1 MTESIR
7 NPRLSLKDLDIDVS
21 LSADTE
27 GTSESAIEAIPE
39 TDPVYRSIKQALLDG
54 YAGVILLGPPGTSKS
69 WYAKRAALAIA
80 ANDPAASDFVQFH
93 PSYQY
98 EDFIEGWSPNSS
110 GGFLLQPKAFL
121 RACTRA
127 AANPNKTH
135 VLVIDEISRCDAA
148 RVFGEAL
155 TYLESTKRGM
165 AFTLASGTSM
175 SVPGNLVLIGTMN
188 PWDRGVDE
196 MDVALLR
203 RFAQVEMRPSVES
216 LRSILEGN
224 GLEGRL
230 VDAAVR
236 FFEALQ
242 RSSNP
247 MLHIGHAYFVYAR
260 DGASLERVW
269 ELQLRHHFRS
279 ACRLEPEELKRLES
293 MWSQMVAAEIHRAV
307 AGPAA
312 VDDQQDDG
320 PDDTLPEPAP

>member
-1 MTESIR
+1 MTETTR
-7 NPRLSLKDLDIDVS
+7 NPRLSLKDLEIDVP
-21 LSADTE
+21 LSADAE
-27 GTSESAIEAIPE
+27 DVNESAIEAIPD
-39 TDPVYRSIKQALLDG
+39 TDPVHSAIKQALLDG
-54 YAGVILLGPPGTSKS
+54 YAGVILRGPPGTSKS
-69 WYAKRAALAIA
+69 WYAKRVALAIS

-110 GGFLLQPKAFL
+110 GGFSLQPKTFL

-127 AANPNKTH
+127 AENPHKTY

-203 RFAQVEMRPSVES
+203 RFAQIEMKPSAES
-216 LRSILEGN
+216 LRDILGGN
-224 GLEGRL
+224 GMEQRL
-230 VDAAVR
+230 VDAVAR

-279 ACRLEPEELKRLES
+279 ACRLEPEELKRLEG
-293 MWSQMVAAEIHRAV
+293 MWSQMVAVEIHRTV
-307 AGPAA
+307 EGP
-312 VDDQQDDG
+312 VLVEEQQNEG
-320 PDDTLPEPAP
+320 RDDTLTAPAA